1 MIKSKT
7 YISASAIVL
16 AFAIAMPVAA
26 QGNDE
31 IIVTATKRAESI
43 QDVPVSVSAVTVD
56 TINALGVADFSELA
70 IYLPNFEINN
80 STILPNLYVR
90 GLGSG
95 ATHSIEQSVGRYV
108 DEVYVGRGAM
118 SIHGFF
124 DIEAV
129 EVLRGPQGTLFG
141 KNTVAGAMVVRT
153 AKPTDE
159 FEAGVNL
166 TYGGYSTQGDYKEA
180 QGYISGPL
188 ADGALRARLSGRI
201 KQDDGY
207 YINRLADLG
216 PEGGPDRNDYGA
228 RLKLEWDV
236 GDSTTV
242 STKLDYQSIRM
253 VGGDAAELNAVGGP
267 PSHLAALLALSPD
280 FNTDLDWVVD
290 IDCTRNPVAGS
301 ADFCPG
307 REQDTYTANF
317 RVDHDMGMGT
327 LTALSAFQRYEFNH
341 RFHGIDSGIAN
352 GFRAYRNEEYNSFT
366 QEIRFTSD
374 LIADKFDFIA
384 GAYYENSDI
393 ARFQTSDVQFTNLG
407 LIPPF
412 LTLEIQRN
420 EPWSQDTQTIAAFG
434 QVRYNVTDKLRAIV
448 GGRFSNETK
457 DFVFDRFFH
466 EYGSDDPLV
475 LGPGEISGPFGDTTA
490 LSVADDRS
498 ESKFTPAVTLQY
510 DATDDVNLYATY
522 SQGHKT
528 GGFSERID
536 GPGVPFDFDPETN
549 DNFEL
554 GMKGRFLD
562 GQLKLNVAAF
572 HMSVEGLQLA
582 TQVPGDVPAFS
593 VDNAA
598 QSTSKGIEA
607 DAIFNIG
614 ENWSIG
620 GDYAYTEATYDEFVG
635 SPDCPPASRTAA
647 GECDLAGF
655 VLNFAPKHKGNAF
668 IDYFNDG
675 AFGDWGLGFRGNV
688 AISGEYFTDISYADS
703 SFEDGYTIIGGNIR
717 LVSPNGNYT
726 VSLVGKNLTDEAVLQ
741 WGIPTGPNS
750 LASVRSP
757 REIALKV
764 GAKFR

>member
-1 MIKSKT
+1 MKHSKIFT
-7 YISASAIVL
+7 SVSAIVL
-16 AFAIAMPVAA
+16 AAALAAPAVA
-26 QGNDE
+26 QGDE
-31 IIVTATKRAESI
+31 IIVTATKRAENI
-43 QDVPVSVSAVTVD
+43 QDVPVSVSAVNVE

-108 DEVYVGRGAM
+108 DEVYIGRGAM

-124 DIEAV
+124 DVEAV

-153 AKPTDE
+153 ANPTDE
-159 FEAGVNL
+159 AEASFNL

-180 QGYISGPL
+180 QAYVSGPI
-188 ADGALRARLSGRI
+188 AGGGLRARLSGRY

-216 PEGGPDRNDYGA
+216 PDTSPDREDYGV

-236 GDSTTV
+236 GDSTTM
-242 STKLDYQSIRM
+242 SSKLDYQAIRM

-267 PSHLAALLALSPD
+267 PSHLASLLAQSPG
-280 FNTDLDWVVD
+280 FNTDLDWIID

-307 REQDTYTANF
+307 REQDSYTGTF
-317 RVDHDMGMGT
+317 RIDHDMGMGT
-327 LTALSAFQRYEFNH
+327 LTSLSAIQRYDFNH

-366 QEIRFTSD
+366 QELRFTSD

-384 GAYYENSDI
+384 GAYYENSDV
-393 ARFQTSDVQFTNLG
+393 ARFQTSDVQFDNLG

-412 LTLEIQRN
+412 LSLQIQRN
-420 EPWSQDTQTIAAFG
+420 EPWSQETETFAAFG
-434 QVRYNVTDKLRAIV
+434 QVRYNLTDQFRLIV

-457 DFVFDRFFH
+457 DFAFDRFFH
-466 EYGSDDPLV
+466 EYGTDDPLV
-475 LGPGEISGPFGDTTA
+475 LGPGEISGPFGDITP

-510 DATDDVNLYATY
+510 DATDDVNIYATY

-562 GQLKLNVAAF
+562 GQVKLNVAAF
-572 HMSVEGLQLA
+572 KMNVEGLQLA

-598 QSTSKGIEA
+598 QSTSQGIEA
-607 DAIFNIG
+607 DVIFNIG
-614 ENWSIG
+614 DFVTVG
-620 GDYAYTEATYDEFVG
+620 GDYAYTEATYDEFLG
-635 SPDCPPASRTAA
+635 SPDCPASSRNAA

-668 IDYFNDG
+668 IDFFNDS
-675 AFGDWGLGFRGNV
+675 AFGEWGAGIRANV
-688 AISGEYFTDISYADS
+688 AFSGEYFTDISYADS

-717 LVSPNGNYT
+717 LVSPSEMYT
-726 VSLVGKNLTDEAVLQ
+726 ISLVGKNLTDEVVLQ

-750 LASVRSP
+750 LASLRSP
-757 REIALKV
+757 REFAVKL
-764 GAKFR
+764 GARF